1 MWLID
6 DKSAAYRYEIPDND
20 IFYIVA
26 SSGIYPDQSDIFDDV
41 TTNWIGRSWLRRLAL
56 SQALSHL
63 FWTLRRDAMG
73 CQVAPCLLL
82 GKRDGFQ
89 GYMSYMHGSHHEIS
103 MACLLT
109 MVQVMLAL

>member
-41 TTNWIGRSWLRRLAL
+41 TTNWIGRSWLRCPGGPYL
-56 SQALSHL
+56 SLD
-63 FWTLRRDAMG
+63 TEM
-73 CQVAPCLLL
+73 
-82 GKRDGFQ
+82 
-89 GYMSYMHGSHHEIS
+89 
-103 MACLLT
+103 
-109 MVQVMLAL
+109 